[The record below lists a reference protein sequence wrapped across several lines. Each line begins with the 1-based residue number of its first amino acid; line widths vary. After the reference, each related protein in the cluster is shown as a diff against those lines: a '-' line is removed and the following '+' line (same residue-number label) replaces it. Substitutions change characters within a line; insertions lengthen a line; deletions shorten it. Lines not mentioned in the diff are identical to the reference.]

1 MKSLLPLIAI
11 CVALTGCAARY
22 TYDGQAYPD
31 RDSFNSAVDTKVS
44 QATASVIPLPEKISK
59 KTLVF
64 AVPSEETIVKQSK
77 ANFSKANGRTI
88 GVGEEIILRPV
99 WASHYRGAKG
109 IYDAV
114 VRKNIYQSVR
124 YVEVDTLT
132 PNLQPTA
139 TEDVLFFTEAQP
151 GAGQYYYVSIKAG
164 KQAFSYDRGGA
175 DMSAR
180 TRAFTDALQTYAI
193 RD

>member
-1 MKSLLPLIAI
+1 MKSLLPLIAV

-22 TYDGQAYPD
+22 TYDGQAYQD
-31 RDSFNSAVDTKVS
+31 RDTFNTAVDAKLS
-44 QATASVIPLPEKISK
+44 QATASVIPLPEKISN

-64 AVPSEETIVKQSK
+64 AVPSEEVIVKQSK
-77 ANFSKANGRTI
+77 ANFSRTNGRTI

-99 WASHYRGAKG
+99 WTSNYKG
-109 IYDAV
+109 MKGFYDAV
-114 VRKNIYQSVR
+114 SRKNIYQSVR

-139 TEDVLFFTEAQP
+139 TEDVFFYTEAQP
-151 GAGQYYYVSIKAG
+151 GAGQFYYVSVKAG
-164 KQAFSYDRGGA
+164 KQAFSYDRGGS

-180 TRAFTDALQTYAI
+180 TRAFADALQTYAI